1 MKKQEL
7 GTFEAFGDGMIAL
20 CQWNNNKPVC
30 VVSNFKETEPTS
42 MVRRWSASKKCAVQI
57 PQPQMVAN
65 YNKYM
70 EESISLVGFLV
81 IIGHVYEVRSG
92 GGAFFPIF

>member
-1 MKKQEL
+1 MPMERQQTNACRKQFHR
-7 GTFEAFGDGMIAL
+7 GGAYKHGS
-20 CQWNNNKPVC
+20 K
-30 VVSNFKETEPTS
+30 
-42 MVRRWSASKKCAVQI
+42 RSASKKCAVQI

-70 EESISLVGFLV
+70 EESISLIGFLV